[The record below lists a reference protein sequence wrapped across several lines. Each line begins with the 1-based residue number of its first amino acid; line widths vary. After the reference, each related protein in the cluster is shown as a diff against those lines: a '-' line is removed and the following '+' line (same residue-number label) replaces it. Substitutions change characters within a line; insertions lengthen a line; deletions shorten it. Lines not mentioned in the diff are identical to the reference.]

1 MSPPAR
7 RWCRL
12 VHEAREAQMKTW
24 RVAAVLSLLG
34 LAGCA
39 YENPGAPASLP
50 VDSSAP
56 SQLTL
61 ASSGGSTT
69 TGNSTVTARVQNSS
83 GAALANVV
91 VTFATTR
98 GTISPTQ
105 AATGANGSATAV
117 LATTETADVTAIVG
131 ALSAHTLVAPST
143 TTSPTPPA
151 TAATFLNV
159 SPNGTTGVPL
169 AFSVSSSAS
178 GPWSWSFGD
187 GVNAQ
192 STEFS
197 TTHAYGRA
205 GVYTASVSG
214 SGTSA
219 GNATITVTD
228 P

>member
-1 MSPPAR
+1 
-7 RWCRL
+7 
-12 VHEAREAQMKTW
+12 MKAV

-39 YENPGAPASLP
+39 YQNPGAPASLP
-50 VDSSAP
+50 VDSSSPA
-56 SQLTL
+56 QVTL

-69 TGNSTVTARVQNSS
+69 GNATVTARVQNSS

-98 GTISPTQ
+98 GTISPAQVTTG
-105 AATGANGSATAV
+105 ATGSASAV

-143 TTSPTPPA
+143 GTSPAPPP

-159 SPNGTTGVPL
+159 SPNGTTGLPL
-169 AFSVSSSAS
+169 TFSVSSSAS

-187 GVNAQ
+187 GVNTQ
-192 STEFS
+192 TTEFS

-228 P
+228 PKP

>member
-1 MSPPAR
+1 
-7 RWCRL
+7 
-12 VHEAREAQMKTW
+12 MKAW
-24 RVAAVLSLLG
+24 RVATVLSLLG
-34 LAGCA
+34 LGGCA
-39 YENPGAPASLP
+39 YENPVAPPSLP

-69 TGNSTVTARVQNSS
+69 GNATVTARVQNSN
-83 GAALANVV
+83 GAALPNVV
-91 VTFATTR
+91 VAFTTTR
-98 GTISPTQ
+98 GTISPAQ
-105 AATGANGSATAV
+105 ATTGANGSASAV

-143 TTSPTPPA
+143 GPAPAPPSA
-151 TAATFLNV
+151 AATFLNV

-169 AFSVSSSAS
+169 TFTVSSSAA

-187 GVNAQ
+187 GANAQ
-192 STEFS
+192 TAEFS

-219 GNATITVTD
+219 GIATVTITD
-228 P
+228 PKP